1 MMQRIMER
9 WFGIR
14 DDPEQQS
21 NWYYIGC
28 FFVTIASV
36 LGTGILGLPV
46 KTANSGF
53 FPFLVVFA
61 IVLVFEVG
69 VIIYFVELLQQSRA
83 IMRLGISSLDDLQA
97 KEREA
102 LAKPTSGLSVR
113 EEDQV
118 PNKRGSTSY
127 RPLPYENDQTYSG
140 DKAAVNVENGQDSSP
155 IEIDLN
161 LHSIGRLFLGVWL
174 RYVFD
179 FAVFAHFLAILISYV
194 LAGSEAWGGLFGL
207 EGGCKAHPSSEDQRN
222 LRFIIV
228 TFGVGFTLCVVLG
241 QRLFTSVVSLMTAVK
256 GSLLVL
262 MVAVTAYVAF
272 DLMESIDSDWSH
284 IAESFL
290 MSTVALGGA
299 INLMPLVFNK
309 VPQRPKEVRKFRWAV
324 CIGLCVCA
332 TLIVLWTLFVM
343 LAVPQKGAPPSLE
356 EAADKGCI
364 STIPLTEIIRDKQP
378 HLEWIAKI
386 VEVFIVVSIS
396 ISFITVGSG
405 LKNFLDG
412 YALTFSTKI
421 LNSAEEGRS
430 KAARKITNF
439 VDRVQAQSQ
448 HMSWFSVETGLRILL
463 YVFSFGISVG
473 FAVGKPA
480 CFLVMLEYFASF
492 ALNLEAG
499 LFIALM
505 AVMSSRFGRNLSSDI
520 PLPLPQP
527 FATRFAYVLG
537 AFFLAAVVYD
547 VIDVIMKSVDKGGL
561 C

>member
-1 MMQRIMER
+1 MER
-9 WFGIR
+9 CFGIR
-14 DDPEQQS
+14 DDPERQS

-53 FPFLVVFA
+53 FPFLVIFL
-61 IVLVFEVG
+61 IVLIFEVG

-83 IMRLGISSLDDLQA
+83 IMRLGIGSLDELKA
-97 KEREA
+97 REQLE
-102 LAKPTSGLSVR
+102 LAKPADGFSVR
-113 EEDQV
+113 EEASG
-118 PNKRGSTSY
+118 KRGSASY
-127 RPLPYENDQTYSG
+127 KPLPYEKDQLYSSE
-140 DKAAVNVENGQDSSP
+140 KSVVNEENSDNPASVQ
-155 IEIDLN
+155 EIDLN
-161 LHSIGRLFLGVWL
+161 LHSMGRLFLNVWL
-174 RYVFD
+174 RYIFDLCVFL
-179 FAVFAHFLAILISYV
+179 HFLAILISYV
-194 LAGSEAWGGLFGL
+194 LAGSEAWGGVFGL
-207 EGGCKAHPSSEDQRN
+207 EGGCKAHPSSEDERN

-228 TFGVGFTLCVVLG
+228 TFGVGFTVCVVFG

-262 MVAVTAYVAF
+262 MVAVTAYVGL
-272 DLMESIDSDWSH
+272 DIMESIDSDWSH

-309 VPQRPKEVRKFRWAV
+309 VPQRTGEVRKFRWAV
-324 CIGLCVCA
+324 SVGLCVCSV
-332 TLIVLWTLFVM
+332 LIVLWTLFVM
-343 LAVPQKGAPPSLE
+343 LAVPQTGPAPSLE

-364 STIPLTEIIRDKQP
+364 STIPLTEVIRDTQP
-378 HLEWIAKI
+378 DLEWIAKI

-412 YALTFSTKI
+412 YAFTFSSKI
-421 LNSAEEGRS
+421 QASAENGS
-430 KAARKITNF
+430 GLAMKITGFFDN
-439 VDRVQAQSQ
+439 VQARSL
-448 HMSWFSVETGLRILL
+448 HLSWFSVETGLKIVL
-463 YVFSFGISVG
+463 YLISFGLSIG

-505 AVMSSRFGRNLSSDI
+505 AVVSSRYGRNLSSYI

-527 FATRFAYVLG
+527 FASRFAYVLG
-537 AFFLAAVVYD
+537 SFFLAAVVYD
-547 VIDVIMKSVDKGGL
+547 VVDVIRKFVDKGGL